1 MGMAGGSLMTG
12 WKGKVYKEWTVQT
25 QIVAGSGLPQ
35 TPIDSSV
42 VVAGYSAFVRP
53 SVTGESLYAAPHGR
67 FLNPAAYKAPPLGQW
82 GDARRNSIT
91 GPSQFSLDAS
101 MVRTFRLK
109 SKVNLDAQIA
119 ATNVLNH
126 VTYSNWQNSI
136 TSTQFGLPA
145 AANAMRSLQIALRLR
160 F

>member
-1 MGMAGGSLMTG
+1 MTG
-12 WKGKVYKEWTVQT
+12 WRGKLYKEWTVQT
-25 QIVAGSGLPQ
+25 QVTAGSGLPQ

-53 SVTGESLYAAPHGR
+53 SVTGESLYAAPPGL
-67 FLNPAAYKAPPLGQW
+67 FLNPAAYKAPPPGQW

-91 GPSQFSLDAS
+91 GPSQFSLDAA

-109 SKVNLDAQIA
+109 SKTNLDLQIA
-119 ATNVLNH
+119 ATNILNH

-145 AANAMRSLQIALRLR
+145 AANAMRSLQTSLRLR